1 MIYVGTSGY
10 SYKDW
15 IGPFYPEGTKQRDML
30 DYYARHFPCVEI
42 NATYYSVFSEKT
54 FAGMAERTP
63 PKFRFSIKAPGTATH
78 LPTDTRMRLHADV
91 KYFRENIEPLVEQKK
106 LSAVLMQFPNSF
118 KPADRTI
125 RYLEKLRDAWDDV
138 CLVAEF
144 RNRAWQTDE
153 TLQLLNELRISW
165 CNVDQ
170 PQFKGLLH
178 PSSDVTDGRGYVR
191 LHGRNYKK
199 WWTGDN
205 TTRYDYLYKED
216 ELEPWADRLI
226 DVDAEVKETL
236 AFFNNH
242 RRAQAAENA
251 DMLTAMLATR
261 FGKNAAKI
269 VAGVGK
275 GRAKDA

>member
-30 DYYARHFPCVEI
+30 ELYARRFAAVEI
-42 NATYYSVFSEKT
+42 NATYYNVFSEKT

-63 PKFRFSIKAPGTATH
+63 PGFRFSIKAPGTATH
-78 LPTDTRMRLHADV
+78 APGDAPLRLHDDV
-91 KYFRENIEPLVEQKK
+91 RFFRENIEPLAARNK

-118 KPADRTI
+118 RPDERS
-125 RYLEKLRDAWDDV
+125 REYLEMLRDVWKGI

-144 RNRAWQTDE
+144 RNREWQNAE
-153 TLQLLNELRISW
+153 TLRFLERLHVSW

-170 PQFKGLLH
+170 PQFKSMLH

-191 LHGRNYKK
+191 FHGRNYQK

-205 TTRYDYLYKED
+205 TTRYDYLYTPA
-216 ELEPWADRLI
+216 ELEPWTDRLAE
-226 DVDAEVKETL
+226 VDAEVQETL

-242 RRAQAAENA
+242 RRAQAVENA
-251 DMLTAMLATR
+251 GMLTAMLRSR
-261 FGKNAAKI
+261 FGEQAEKV
-269 VAGVGK
+269 VARVREK
-275 GRAKDA
+275 QPSS

>member
-10 SYKDW
+10 SYNDW

-30 DYYARHFPCVEI
+30 AYYARRFPCVEI
-42 NATYYSVFSEKT
+42 NATYYSVFSDKT

-63 PKFRFSIKAPGTATH
+63 KGFRFSVKAPGTVTH
-78 LPTDTRMRLHADV
+78 LPTDARMRLHADV
-91 KYFRENIEPLVEQKK
+91 KYFSENVEPLVEQHK

-118 KPADRTI
+118 KPADKTAD
-125 RYLEKLRDAWDDV
+125 YLRRLREAWKGL

-144 RNRAWQTDE
+144 RNRAWQSNE
-153 TLQLLNELRISW
+153 TLELLDELGISW

-170 PQFKGLLH
+170 PQFKALLH

-191 LHGRNYKK
+191 FHGRNYKK
-199 WWTGDN
+199 WWSGDN
-205 TTRYDYLYKED
+205 TTRYEYLYSKE
-216 ELEPWADRLI
+216 ELEPWVDRLI

-242 RRAQAAENA
+242 RRGQAADNA
-251 DMLTAMLATR
+251 EMLGAMLRTR
-261 FGKNAAKI
+261 FGKNAEKVVAK
-269 VAGVGK
+269 VGAK
-275 GRAKDA
+275 QRA

>member
-1 MIYVGTSGY
+1 VIYVGTSGY

-15 IGPFYPEGTKQRDML
+15 IGVFYPEGTKQRDML
-30 DYYARHFPCVEI
+30 EFYARHFPCVEI
-42 NATYYSVFSEKT
+42 NATYYNIFSEKT

-63 PKFRFSIKAPGTATH
+63 KKFRFSIKAPGTATH
-78 LPTDTRMRLHADV
+78 LPADTLMPLHQDV
-91 KYFRENIEPLVEQKK
+91 KYFRENIAPLAEQKK
-106 LSAVLMQFPNSF
+106 LSAVLMQFPSSF
-118 KPADRTI
+118 KPSDRTI
-125 RYLEKLRDAWDDV
+125 DYLQRLREAWDDL

-144 RNRAWQTDE
+144 RNRAWQSNE
-153 TLQLLNELRISW
+153 TLELLNGLRISW

-170 PQFKGLLH
+170 PQFKTLLH

-191 LHGRNYKK
+191 FHGRNYKK

-205 TTRYDYLYKED
+205 TTRYDYLYSAQ

-226 DVDAEVKETL
+226 DVEAEVKETL

-251 DMLTAMLATR
+251 DMLAAMLRSR
-261 FGKNAAKI
+261 FGEDAEKV
-269 VAGVGK
+269 VASIGK
-275 GRAKDA
+275 KQRSS